1 MGNTR
6 KNATSS
12 GAPALDVRITTGG
25 PASGPIEQPT
35 AKALAFTDMVGKF
48 IRPVSLSEAGKKYID
63 TLAELFANLPA
74 DNGVRIKVETVPNLV
89 ELRAVIDEVSHTY
102 IILYF
107 NESYTGN
114 GMEPVVNMTPD
125 MVKAVEGMRPDI
137 SFVQTITVAKEDYPR
152 VEKMAAHIVNCFL
165 AISLGNNIDAKIF
178 HQMNLSPNTDIR
190 AVRDFIDRRS
200 PHEIQD
206 RVDWGVLLEREVR
219 QNPTVGYTADRITS
233 REPVMAIGGYTKFL
247 RVSSFQGDK
256 IYPIAVITNITSDIP
271 CQNILALALPIAAT
285 AAIVHGAWRSP
296 YNTFGKDNPNLGY
309 LVRDLATKELK
320 WFANV
325 NEMQEEISRSFF
337 YPQLALDIPEG
348 RAHIVGLENY
358 YQNEALFDIMA
369 RNFFGKGEVT
379 LQDGKKAIVDV
390 WPGGLKTVSAKYI
403 NYEGTVTFEGKDVD
417 TRTIDYLNIVNSMKS
432 TNLQVDQFLA
442 QFPNIDVRL
451 KNIGSILGIDRVRP
465 TYRAETIIFESPF
478 INMLANYLQTVI
490 RYTGEVNVNTE
501 MNIASI
507 FEAMGQNGAIQG
519 NNAIY
524 GSYAQMVT
532 PVNLYGAR

>member
-1 MGNTR
+1 MGST
-6 KNATSS
+6 KKTATHS
-12 GAPALDVRITTGG
+12 GAPALDVRISTG
-25 PASGPIEQPT
+25 PVEQPT
-35 AKALAFTDMVGKF
+35 AANFSFTDMVGKF

-63 TLAELFANLPA
+63 TLTELFANVPA
-74 DNGVRIKVETVPNLV
+74 DSGVRIKVETVPNLV
-89 ELRAVIDEVSHTY
+89 EIRAVIDEVSHTY

-125 MVKAVEGMRPDI
+125 MVKAVEGIRPDAK
-137 SFVQTITVAKEDYPR
+137 FVQTIVVSKEDYTR
-152 VEKMAAHIVNCFL
+152 VEKMAAHIVNCFT
-165 AISLGNNIDAKIF
+165 AIRLGNNIDAKIF
-178 HQMNLSPNTDIR
+178 HQMSLSPNTDIR

-219 QNPTVGYTADRITS
+219 QNPTIGYTADRITS

-271 CQNILALALPIAAT
+271 CMNILAIALPIAAT
-285 AAIVHGAWRSP
+285 AAIVHGLWRSP
-296 YNTFGKDNPNLGY
+296 YNTIGKDKPNLGR
-309 LVRDLATKELK
+309 LVRDLVNKELK
-320 WFANV
+320 WFNTI
-325 NEMQEEISRSFF
+325 NEMQEEICRSFF
-337 YPQLALDIPEG
+337 YPQLAIDIPEG

-358 YQNEALFDIMA
+358 YQNELLFDVMA
-369 RNFFGKGEVT
+369 RNFFGKGKIT
-379 LQDGKKAIVDV
+379 TQDGKEAIVDV
-390 WPGGLKTVSAKYI
+390 WQGGFKPVSAKYI
-403 NYEGTVTFEGKDVD
+403 NYEGMVTFEGKDVD
-417 TRTIDYLNIVNSMKS
+417 TRTVDYLNIVNSMKS

-451 KNIGSILGIDRVRP
+451 KNIGSILGVDRVRP

-478 INMLANYLQTVI
+478 INALANYLQSVI
-490 RYTGEVNVNTE
+490 KYTGEVNVNTE

-507 FEAMGQNGAIQG
+507 LEAQGQNGAIQG

-532 PVNLYGAR
+532 PVNLY